1 MRCGKYILY
10 FDETGN
16 RKPGAADTVD
26 QMQRDRMNCFGL
38 GGILVKEEELAEL
51 LREHTAFCAR
61 WNIDYPLHSTRIRGK
76 RGKFGWLGEQRNAE
90 LFLPALESFLLS
102 LPFVGIACIIDKPG
116 YLARYQ
122 AIYPNRL
129 WLLDKTAFPILIERA
144 ARFAD
149 EAGRNL
155 EVYFEQTG
163 KKEDARIV
171 QYMRDLKRAGS
182 PFREAG
188 SGSYNPLAA
197 EDYRRIILGE
207 PHRQT
212 KATPPVQIADLVLYP
227 MAKGGYAADYYPYRR
242 LKEAGKLL
250 DCLVPEAEV
259 AVRGIKYSCFDGG

>member
-16 RKPGAADTVD
+16 RKPGATEPADG
-26 QMQRDRMNCFGL
+26 MNCFGL
-38 GGILVKEEELAEL
+38 GGILVKEEDLAEL
-51 LREHTAFCAR
+51 IREHTAFCAH
-61 WNIDYPLHSTRIRGK
+61 WSIDYPLHSTRIRGK

-90 LFLPALESFLLS
+90 LFLPALEAFLLS
-102 LPFVGIACIIDKPG
+102 LPFVGIACIIDRTG

-129 WLLDKTAFPILIERA
+129 WPLDKTAFPILMERA

-155 EVYFEQTG
+155 EVYFEQAS

-171 QYMRDLKRAGS
+171 QYMRDLKREGS

-188 SGSYNPLAA
+188 YNPLAA

-207 PHRQT
+207 PRRRT
-212 KATPPVQIADLVLYP
+212 KSTPPVQIADLVLYP
-227 MAKGGYAADYYPYRR
+227 MAKGGYAADYHPYRR
-242 LKEAGKLL
+242 LKEAGKLI
-250 DCLVPEAEV
+250 DCLVPEAEA
-259 AVRGIKYSCFDGG
+259 AVKGIKYSCFDD